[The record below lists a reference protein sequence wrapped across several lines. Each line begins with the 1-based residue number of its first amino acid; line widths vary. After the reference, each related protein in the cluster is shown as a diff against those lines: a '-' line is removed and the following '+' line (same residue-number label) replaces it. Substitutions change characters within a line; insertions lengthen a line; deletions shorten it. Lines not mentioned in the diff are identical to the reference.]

1 MTVPQISAL
10 PEPPRRTDAQAD
22 FSLKADAFLGALPR
36 MAGESN
42 ASVVFVN
49 ARASAAEQSAAS
61 AGESE
66 SAANASKLAAAA
78 SETAA
83 AASSSSA
90 AQSAQEA
97 AQAAGIAVA
106 ARDTAVQAADTAAS
120 TAEDIDQK
128 LASIADGPVVSV
140 LGLGGVVTLE
150 DLAAGGLA
158 KSADLGA
165 AQQSLAEKASLAGEE
180 TLSNKTL
187 AAPVIDGAKKVSSSA
202 YVDKTVTVAAATGT
216 VTLSLS
222 QAGVFVLTLSG
233 NTALAISNA
242 PELGGETLSIVVRV
256 TQPGTAYALTWF
268 GGITWLSSGGVA
280 PAAPAAG
287 RTTEYVLSTSDGASW
302 IGRKGASN

>member
-1 MTVPQISAL
+1 MTVPQISTL
-10 PEPPRRTDAQAD
+10 PEPPRRTDAQED
-22 FSLKADAFLGALPR
+22 FSLKADAFLGALPKL
-36 MAGESN
+36 ATETN

-83 AASSSSA
+83 VASSSSA

-150 DLAAGGLA
+150 GLAAGGLA
-158 KSADLGA
+158 KSAD
-165 AQQSLAEKASLAGEE
+165 LAEKASLAGEE
-180 TLSNKTL
+180 TLLNKTL

-202 YVDKTVTVAAATGT
+202 YIDKTVTVAAATGI
-216 VTLSLS
+216 VTLGLS
-222 QAGVFVLTLSG
+222 QADVFVLTLSG
-233 NTALAISNA
+233 NTTLAISNA
-242 PELGGETLSIVVRV
+242 PALSGETLSIVVRV
-256 TQPGTAYALTWF
+256 TQPATARTLTWF
-268 GGITWLSSGGVA
+268 SGLTWLTPDGAA

-287 RTTEYVLSTSDGASW
+287 RTAEYVLSTSDGVNW
-302 IGRKGASN
+302 IGRKGAAN

>member
-106 ARDTAVQAADTAAS
+106 AKDTAVQAAGTAVS

-128 LASIADGPVVSV
+128 LASIAGGPVASV

-150 DLAAGGLA
+150 QLAANGLA
-158 KSADLGA
+158 RSADLA
-165 AQQSLAEKASLAGEE
+165 DVQQSLAEKASLSGTE

-187 AAPVIDGAKKVSSSA
+187 NAPVILGAKKISSST
-202 YVDKTVTVAAATGT
+202 YIDKTSTFAAATGNI
-216 VTLSLS
+216 TLNLS
-222 QAGVFVLTLSG
+222 QADVFVLTLSG
-233 NTALAISNA
+233 NTTIAISNA
-242 PELGGETLSIVVRV
+242 PELDGETLSIVVRV

-268 GGITWLSSGGVA
+268 GGITWLSSGGIA
-280 PAAPAAG
+280 PSAPAAG
-287 RTTEYVLSTSDGASW
+287 RATEYVLSTSNGTSW